1 MPQMFHGW
9 TQLQNLSKFNYC
21 KCYYLIIILMQN
33 MFNLQSTPPPAGV
46 PPVAPTPP
54 AAVVSVPPAPSQIV
68 AFEAYA
74 SSPPAPSTQ
83 PTPPVMPTSS
93 THEILT
99 RLLNRGNK
107 LCKGL
112 GYTPMRGQ
120 GCKFFK
126 SWYERGNHSDCPNQ
140 VHQEKEGQGN
150 CWWDIGK

>member
-1 MPQMFHGW
+1 
-9 TQLQNLSKFNYC
+9 
-21 KCYYLIIILMQN
+21 

-54 AAVVSVPPAPSQIV
+54 AAVVSVPPALSQIV

-83 PTPPVMPTSS
+83 PTPPIMPTSS

-112 GYTPMRGQ
+112 A
-120 GCKFFK
+120 
-126 SWYERGNHSDCPNQ
+126 WYERGNHSDCPNQ

-150 CWWDIGK
+150 CW